1 MKKLLVLVAIV
12 GMLFGA
18 CHFHKQG
25 ENVTNNK
32 YEVSLD
38 TILTKT
44 LIVTTILSGT
54 YASVQLLRIMPF
66 VGRFLKD
73 RSSTSTVVA

>member
-44 LIVTTILSGT
+44 LIVTTILSGI
-54 YASVQLLRIMPF
+54 YSGVNLLRIVPF
-66 VGRFLKD
+66 VGKFLKD
-73 RSSTSTVVA
+73 RQAAT